1 MTDQAKTATI
11 DGVSRRYAIAF
22 FELAQEAKNS
32 QEMIGQL
39 QQFVALLEQEK
50 KLASF
55 LTDPRIAP
63 PRQQSLMNELTKQL
77 KTDELLK
84 KFFLLLLRQRRFY
97 LLGEIF
103 TYIRHFQ
110 IAKEGEIEAEVI
122 SAQALV
128 SLQQEEVKKMLAAQI
143 AKNVQVHFQIDQNLI
158 AGMKIKI
165 GSRVIDASLQ
175 SKLARLQQMMRG
187 VG

>member
-1 MTDQAKTATI
+1 
-11 DGVSRRYAIAF
+11 
-22 FELAQEAKNS
+22 
-32 QEMIGQL
+32 
-39 QQFVALLEQEK
+39 
-50 KLASF
+50 
-55 LTDPRIAP
+55 
-63 PRQQSLMNELTKQL
+63 MNELTKQL

-84 KFFLLLLRQRRFY
+84 KFFLLLLRQRRFH
-97 LLGEIF
+97 LLKEIF

-110 IAKEGEIEAEVI
+110 IAKEGGIEAEVT
-122 SAQALV
+122 SAQALAG
-128 SLQQEEVKKMLAAQI
+128 LQQEEVKKMLALQF
-143 AKNVQVHFQIDQNLI
+143 AKNVHVNFQIDQNLI